1 MSETPATSGDAWA
14 KALGRSIKVQR
25 TDLGMSRRQLANAAA
40 ISYSYMSAIENGTK
54 APSTKIL
61 RVIAARLH
69 LQPQDLL
76 TDVDRRL
83 AQGDQARDAAVDDV
97 DSLVERQERRFL
109 ERQQVRMG
117 LRDRPGSSR
126 THLEEL
132 MALDDALGDDDY
144 RILVAVAEGLIARK
158 LRPGT

>member
-1 MSETPATSGDAWA
+1 MSDTAATSGDAWA
-14 KALGRSIKVQR
+14 KALGRSIKVRR

-40 ISYSYMSAIENGTK
+40 ISYSYMSAIETGAK

-61 RVIAARLH
+61 RVIADRLR

-83 AQGDQARDAAVDDV
+83 AEGDPTRDAAIDDV
-97 DSLVERQERRFL
+97 HTLVEQQERRFL
-109 ERQQVRMG
+109 ERQQMRMG

-126 THLEEL
+126 AGLEEL
-132 MALDDALGDDDY
+132 MSLPDAFDDEDY
-144 RILVAVAEGLIARK
+144 RILVTVAEGLIARK
-158 LRPGT
+158 LRPGD